1 MNDTKILARRGPSG
15 RDGSVLLIA
24 LFVSLVLM
32 ASAAAIV
39 TNSLYRQA
47 AERSRIEMDRAV
59 HVAEAGLDVAFYEVQ
74 SATDLTNDSIGAA
87 SGPVA
92 GGRYVATIVPAY
104 AGPGTYTLTSVG
116 TYGRRRQ
123 TVERIV
129 TRPPNSSPGFVGV
142 DQITLTGGASID
154 SFDSSLG
161 TYASQLSGGHAGAQ
175 AGLATNGDVAT
186 SGVGKIWGDAHPG
199 PTGAYSGT
207 VAVSGSTTPASQDV
221 TTTPYTY
228 SPPGV
233 ALTAWNG
240 GGTLTAGTYHYTQ
253 LTVTGG
259 PVLLVSGDVTIYCDN
274 KFTIGALSSIRMLAG
289 SKLTIHQGAN
299 DVTIGGGGIL
309 NQNQKAST
317 LAIHSA
323 STTKVVLSG
332 TAAFYGSIDALGADF
347 TSSSAASM
355 YGAAVAKTI
364 TLNSATGWLH
374 QDKALDVG
382 GVGGFEIAMERGW

>member
-1 MNDTKILARRGPSG
+1 MNDPTILPRSGPPG

-59 HVAEAGLDVAFYEVQ
+59 HVAEAGLDVSFYEVQ
-74 SATDLTNDSIGAA
+74 TATDLTNDSIGAA

-92 GGRYVATIVPAY
+92 GGRYVATIAPAY

-123 TVERIV
+123 TVERVV

-142 DQITLTGGASID
+142 GQITLSGGASID
-154 SFDSSLG
+154 SFDSTLG

-175 AGLATNGDVAT
+175 AGLATNGDVVT
-186 SGVGKIWGDAHPG
+186 SGGGKIWGDAHPG
-199 PTGAYSGT
+199 PTGTYSGT
-207 VAVSGSTTPASQDV
+207 VAVSGSTTPASQNV
-221 TTTPYTY
+221 TTTPYAY
-228 SPPGV
+228 APPGV

-240 GGTLTAGTYHYTQ
+240 PGTLTAGTYHYTQ
-253 LTVTGG
+253 LTVSGG
-259 PVLLVSGDVTIYCDN
+259 GVLFLSGDVTIYCDN
-274 KFTIGALSSIRMLAG
+274 KFTVGAASSIRMLPGARV
-289 SKLTIHQGAN
+289 TIHHGSN
-299 DVTIGGGGIL
+299 DVTIGGGGIV
-309 NQNQKAST
+309 NQDAKAST

-332 TAAFYGSIDALGADF
+332 SAAFYGSVDAQSADL
-347 TSSSAASM
+347 TSSGAAGM

-364 TLNSATGWLH
+364 TLNSPTGWLH
-374 QDKALDVG
+374 QDRALDVG